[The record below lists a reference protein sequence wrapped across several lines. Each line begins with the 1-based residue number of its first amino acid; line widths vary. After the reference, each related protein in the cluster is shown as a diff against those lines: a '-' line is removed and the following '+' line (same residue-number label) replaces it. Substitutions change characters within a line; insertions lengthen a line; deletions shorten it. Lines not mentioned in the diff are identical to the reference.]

1 MVGVAVVSVLFVI
14 LLARRITRAGP
25 GTGTPAGRFAG
36 WIALTLVI
44 VLIFGLLDGATTLH
58 VIGGFFD
65 GIKTAVTGIA
75 GFLNNI

>member
-1 MVGVAVVSVLFVI
+1 MVAVAVVSVLFVI

-44 VLIFGLLDGATTLH
+44 VLIFGLLAGATTLH

-65 GIKTAVTGIA
+65 GIKTAVTGLA
-75 GFLNNI
+75 GFLDRL

>member
-1 MVGVAVVSVLFVI
+1 MVAVAVVSVLFVI
-14 LLARRITRAGP
+14 LLARRITTAGP

-44 VLIFGLLDGATTLH
+44 ILIFGLVDLPATLH

-65 GIKTAVTGIA
+65 GIKTAATGLT
-75 GFLNNI
+75 GFLNRI